1 MHQFMLGKV
10 IYKTIIL
17 IVFSLIFFLI
27 IDRNLVSA
35 QTLTSPTYQLI
46 DPSINSGGN
55 ALQSTA
61 SFKLFETLGDVDAAK
76 FDSSTYSVGGGLGN
90 TIVMTAPQITA
101 AQPGAGDP
109 GTVCGGVGNI
119 GDPAYGCYDR
129 LKVTLA
135 SDGNPSDTL
144 YAIEVTEASDTNWI
158 NKKYVNFSTLVRDA
172 SLSTNT
178 FATLSS
184 INALTYTVGS
194 LNANTSYKFRSFAIQ
209 IANSASFPSGGTYF
223 DQSPYSQVS
232 TVSTKLPG
240 IALDIDIASDST
252 TPSSAPY
259 TVSLGALSSS
269 VVTTSPTAQGI
280 WVKISTNANSGLTL
294 SVNDSSN
301 GLVDGAKIIGSA
313 DSSFNNT
320 ADLSTSIVGFGKVLR
335 TGGNITNQGVGPAGI
350 TQTISSNY
358 NNFGTD
364 TVGKLATGI
373 VTLASTNKPNT
384 LIVSGYDLKARILST
399 TPAGSYTDTITYTLA
414 GSF

>member
-1 MHQFMLGKV
+1 MLGKV
-10 IYKTIIL
+10 IYKTILL
-17 IVFSLIFFLI
+17 IVITIFFFLV
-27 IDRNLVSA
+27 IDKPFVIA

-46 DPSINSGGN
+46 DPSINTGGN

-61 SFKLFETLGDVDAAK
+61 SFKLFETIGDVDAAK
-76 FDSSTYSVGGGLGN
+76 FDSATYSLGGGLNN

-101 AQPGAGDP
+101 AQPGGGDP
-109 GTVCGGVGNI
+109 GTICGGVGNI
-119 GDPAYGCYDR
+119 GDPAYGCYDK

-135 SDGNPSDTL
+135 SDGNPTDAL
-144 YAIEVTEASDTNWI
+144 YAIEITEASDTNWT
-158 NKKYVNFSTLVRDA
+158 NKKYINFATQIRDATLGTNTLSTL
-172 SLSTNT
+172 
-178 FATLSS
+178 AT

-209 IANSASFPSGGTYF
+209 IANSAVFPSGGTYF
-223 DQSPYSQVS
+223 DQSPYSATS

-240 IALDIDIASDST
+240 IGLDIDIASNST

-259 TVSLGALSSS
+259 VVTLGALSSS
-269 VVTTSPTAQGI
+269 VVTTSSSAEGI

-294 SVNDSSN
+294 SVNDVGN
-301 GLVDGAKIIGSA
+301 GLTEGAKIIGSA

-350 TQTISSNY
+350 SQTISSNY

-364 TVGKLATGI
+364 IVGKLSTGI

-384 LIVSGYDLKARILST
+384 LIVSGYDLKARITST
-399 TPAGSYTDTITYTLA
+399 TPSGSYSDTITYTLA